1 LIFRGFRGKKTK
13 KSIPHYFLVLCDIL
27 ESLTLRRGVSMNF
40 LEYTRKG
47 TEMDDDGG
55 FIDRMEEIMSLQNI
69 ELVNLAQDISDLRA
83 DMEKS
88 VDFRQGH
95 AYRIDTIERN
105 HNHLREVVVG
115 RNSKIGFIEQ
125 RSLKNE
131 DKIERLVKIG
141 DNLDKRLSALEVGK
155 I

>member
-1 LIFRGFRGKKTK
+1 MIFRGFRGEKTK
-13 KSIPHYFLVLCDIL
+13 KSIPHDFLVLCDIL
-27 ESLTLRRGVSMNF
+27 EFLTLRLGVSMNF

-105 HNHLREVVVG
+105 HDHLREVVVG
-115 RNSKIGFIEQ
+115 RNSKIGFLEQ
-125 RSLKNE
+125 RSLNNE
-131 DKIERLVKIG
+131 DKIDRMDMVIK
-141 DNLDKRLSALEVGK
+141 DTDKRLSALEKG
-155 I
+155 

>member
-1 LIFRGFRGKKTK
+1 
-13 KSIPHYFLVLCDIL
+13 
-27 ESLTLRRGVSMNF
+27 
-40 LEYTRKG
+40 
-47 TEMDDDGG
+47 
-55 FIDRMEEIMSLQNI
+55 
-69 ELVNLAQDISDLRA
+69 LAQDISDLRA

-115 RNSKIGFIEQ
+115 RNAKIGFIEQ

>member
-1 LIFRGFRGKKTK
+1 M
-13 KSIPHYFLVLCDIL
+13 
-27 ESLTLRRGVSMNF
+27 SMNF

-105 HNHLREVVVG
+105 HDHLREVVVG
-115 RNSKIGFIEQ
+115 RNSKIGFLEQ
-125 RSLKNE
+125 RSLNNE
-131 DKIERLVKIG
+131 DKIDRMDMVIK
-141 DNLDKRLSALEVGK
+141 DTDKRLSALEKG
-155 I
+155 

>member
-1 LIFRGFRGKKTK
+1 MIFRGFRGEKTK
-13 KSIPHYFLVLCDIL
+13 KSIPHDFLVLCDIL
-27 ESLTLRRGVSMNF
+27 EFLTLRLGVSMNF

-55 FIDRMEEIMSLQNI
+55 FMDRMEEIMSLQNI

-105 HNHLREVVVG
+105 HDHLREVVVG
-115 RNSKIGFIEQ
+115 RNSKIGFLEQ
-125 RSLKNE
+125 RSLNNE
-131 DKIERLVKIG
+131 DKIDRMDMVIK
-141 DNLDKRLSALEVGK
+141 DTDKRLSALEKG
-155 I
+155 